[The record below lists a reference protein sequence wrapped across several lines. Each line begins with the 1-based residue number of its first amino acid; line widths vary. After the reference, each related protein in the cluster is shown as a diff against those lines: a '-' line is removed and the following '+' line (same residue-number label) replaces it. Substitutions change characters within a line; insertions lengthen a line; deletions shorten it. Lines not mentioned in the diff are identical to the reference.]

1 MPIGKSPI
9 IFQESKL
16 AHQILDGLEGLE
28 IGPAAHN
35 PFGLRT
41 RNVGLSPERD
51 PIDHEFF
58 KQSQLENC
66 GRVAPIHISADA
78 ADIPLPESSTD
89 FVLHSH
95 VWEHLS
101 NPLAALEE
109 WVRLTRSGG
118 YIFAIVP
125 KRDAAPT
132 DIGRSVTSLASLV
145 QSYERQSNRES
156 GNSEM
161 QGSGRGHYTVF
172 LPGLLRDIGRWF
184 NLSHLRAR
192 IDEVAFQETDDKVGN
207 GHTIVWQVKKVR
219 GLFGLAKAFFHRIKN
234 SPDSF
239 FMLITCRS
247 PNKRTT
253 VK

>member
-1 MPIGKSPI
+1 MSIGKSPT

-28 IGPAAHN
+28 IGAAAHN

-51 PIDHEFF
+51 PVDHEFF

-66 GRVAPIHISADA
+66 GSVAPIHISADA
-78 ADIPLPESSTD
+78 ADIPLPDSSTD

-95 VWEHLS
+95 VWEHLTD
-101 NPLAALEE
+101 PLVALEE
-109 WVRLTRSGG
+109 WVRVTRSGG

-132 DIGRSVTSLASLV
+132 DIGRPLTSLGSLV
-145 QSYERQSNRES
+145 QNYNRKAGREP
-156 GNSEM
+156 GGTET

-172 LPGLLRDIGRWF
+172 SLGLLREIGRWF
-184 NLSHLRAR
+184 NLAHFRAR
-192 IDEVAFQETDDKVGN
+192 LEEVALQETDDKVGN
-207 GHTIVWQVKKVR
+207 GHTIVWQVKKLR
-219 GLFGLAKAFFHRIKN
+219 GPFGLTEALFHRIKLLVARD
-234 SPDSF
+234 P
-239 FMLITCRS
+239 IR
-247 PNKRTT
+247 R
-253 VK
+253 

>member
-35 PFGLRT
+35 PFALRT

-51 PIDHEFF
+51 PVDHEFF

-66 GRVAPIHISADA
+66 GSFAPIHISADA
-78 ADIPLPESSTD
+78 ADIPLPDSSTD

-101 NPLAALEE
+101 NPLRALEE

-118 YIFAIVP
+118 YIFVIVP
-125 KRDAAPT
+125 KHDAAPA
-132 DIGRSVTSLASLV
+132 DIGRPVTSLTSLV
-145 QSYERQSNRES
+145 QNYNRETHPEPGS
-156 GNSEM
+156 TAM

-172 LPGLLRDIGRWF
+172 SLGLLREIGRWF
-184 NLSHLRAR
+184 NFSHFKAR
-192 IDEVAFQETDDKVGN
+192 LDEVAFQETDDKVGN
-207 GHTIVWQVKKVR
+207 GHTIVWQVKKSVGPL
-219 GLFGLAKAFFHRIKN
+219 GLIEACFQRIK
-234 SPDSF
+234 
-239 FMLITCRS
+239 LLLR
-247 PNKRTT
+247 R
-253 VK
+253 